1 MRELGDTKI
10 RPTVRLGAGTVALAV
25 VVLAACSTT
34 SSTSPPSIDAGT
46 PASADTQSI
55 GFERPAS
62 GAKRPPGLSTSTST
76 STIATSTTSAP
87 STTITTSTVPPPTTV
102 EEPPTTVAAPA
113 AIGTERAPDERVGV
127 AYTPPAPVVVPALEI
142 PLAAVG
148 TSSGDETAR
157 VQARLLELGFWL
169 TGSDGDFGLTTTQA
183 VMAFQ
188 KYHGIPATSSV
199 DEQTASMMS
208 AAGERANGRGDAGTL
223 VEIDKSRQLLFIV
236 VDGVATWTFNTSTG
250 TEVPYETVNKKEPTK
265 IERGDSVT
273 PVGLYHTERERPEG
287 WWAGDLGEIYR
298 PKYFVG
304 GIAVHGSNSIP
315 NYPASHGCVRVSVPA
330 MDFIWE
336 SDLIPLGTNVW
347 VHGEI
352 PAT

>member
-1 MRELGDTKI
+1 MSQTR
-10 RPTVRLGAGTVALAV
+10 
-25 VVLAACSTT
+25 
-34 SSTSPPSIDAGT
+34 SSTSCNHVLIGAGVL
-46 PASADTQSI
+46 ALLV
-55 GFERPAS
+55 F
-62 GAKRPPGLSTSTST
+62 GLSACATTTFSMSPSAARSAEQTTGSGPTESTPP
-76 STIATSTTSAP
+76 AVSAAIV
-87 STTITTSTVPPPTTV
+87 SDDRPPPTTEATLAPATTVEV
-102 EEPPTTVAAPA
+102 EETATTEPPPAEPVALAYVPPTPVA
-113 AIGTERAPDERVGV
+113 
-127 AYTPPAPVVVPALEI
+127 VPAVER

-148 TSSGDETAR
+148 QSNGDETAR

-169 TGSDGDFGLTTTQA
+169 QAADGHYGLTTSQA

-188 KYHGIPATSSV
+188 KYHGLPATASV
-199 DEQTASMMS
+199 DDQTAALLS
-208 AAGERANGRGDAGTL
+208 AAGERATGLADAGTL
-223 VEIDKSRQLLFIV
+223 IEIDKSRQLLFIV
-236 VDGVATWTFNTSTG
+236 ADGLAVWTLNSSTG
-250 TEVPYETVNKKEPTK
+250 SEIPYEATNDTDPTK
-265 IERGDSVT
+265 IEKGDAVT

-336 SDLIPLGTNVW
+336 SDLMPLGINVW